1 LLDLVEKGVYSFYAL
16 RGFQRIFQAQ
26 RAAMAKTI
34 LVITNAY
41 EEGNC
46 SLEKAHD
53 IAAPLGA
60 EIDVVRFITDANGR
74 DDNTIT
80 SQTEALKASLNSIFQ
95 DYEQKDSI
103 KSQVVMTED
112 VTQWIVEYCEH
123 NDFDLII
130 KAGHR
135 SESLF
140 HTPCDWQLIRNL
152 SIPVL
157 IASQQRWKCKHVVM
171 AAVNPKSTDD
181 VHHELNKSILEWTQ
195 KWAQTFDAEL
205 HIVYSIP
212 VSNVLKQ
219 LDVVDVREYERKHRG
234 EAEQQLAAL
243 LSDFDLPN
251 VHMHIT
257 AGPPEKTIP
266 HWADELKAELVI
278 MGSMG
283 RQGIK
288 GLLIG
293 NLAEKVMHN
302 LRTDSLIVENTAIT
316 AKLG

>member
-1 LLDLVEKGVYSFYAL
+1 MTKA
-16 RGFQRIFQAQ
+16 
-26 RAAMAKTI
+26 I
-34 LVITNAY
+34 LVITNAH

-60 EIDVVRFITDANGR
+60 KIDVVRFITDVNGR
-74 DDNTIT
+74 DDNTVN
-80 SQTEALKASLNSIFQ
+80 SQTEALVTSVDSVFQ

-103 KSQVVMTED
+103 KRQVVVTED
-112 VTQWIVEYCEH
+112 VARWVVEYCER

-171 AAVNPKSTDD
+171 AAVDPTSNDD
-181 VHHELNKSILEWTQ
+181 DHRELNKTILGWTK

-212 VSNVLKQ
+212 VSNLLKQ
-219 LDVVDVREYERKHRG
+219 LDVIDVREYERKHRD
-234 EAEQQLAAL
+234 EAEQQLATL
-243 LSDFDLPN
+243 LSDFEMPN
-251 VHMHIT
+251 VHMHVT

-288 GLLIG
+288 GLLVG
-293 NLAEKVMHN
+293 NVAEKVMHH
-302 LRTDSLIVENTAIT
+302 LRTDSLIVENKPVT
-316 AKLG
+316 AKAG